1 MVLAVAC
8 GMGCGAGEGGGG
20 AVALIWT
27 PGSGWATQAGMTV
40 DPTDPAAQ
48 EPSKPRQPSLKDLR
62 LERQKAALK
71 ANMARRKTQ
80 ARAKAG
86 QGTATDSNEKDE

>member
-8 GMGCGAGEGGGG
+8 AMGCGACQGGGG

-27 PGSGWATQAGMTV
+27 PGSGWATQAAMTV
-40 DPTDPAAQ
+40 DPTDPAAK
-48 EPSKPRQPSLKDLR
+48 EPSKSRQPSLKDLR

-71 ANMARRKTQ
+71 ANMARRKAQ
-80 ARAKAG
+80 LRAKAG
-86 QGTATDSNEKDE
+86 QNAVPENNEKEE

>member
-8 GMGCGAGEGGGG
+8 GMGYRPSEGGGG

-27 PGSGWATQAGMTV
+27 PGSGWATQAAMTV

-71 ANMARRKTQ
+71 ANMARRKAQ
-80 ARAKAG
+80 VRAKAG
-86 QGTATDSNEKDE
+86 QNAVPENNEKEE